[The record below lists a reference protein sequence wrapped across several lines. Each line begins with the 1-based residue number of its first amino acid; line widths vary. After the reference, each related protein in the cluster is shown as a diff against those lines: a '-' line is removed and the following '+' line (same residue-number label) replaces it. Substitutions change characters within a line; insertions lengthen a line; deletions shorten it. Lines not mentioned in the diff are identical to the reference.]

1 MKEIVSIAATLGLV
15 LAVTLFLNILEKSG
29 ERIAP
34 ADKPG
39 PAEPQPDVQIRN
51 ATILKTDD
59 FGYHKYHLHAERVE
73 HYLQRSTELENLR
86 LMVSSSGN
94 DTDWLL
100 TAEAGWM
107 DEASKQLLLHGE
119 VLVNQRKE
127 GSPDITGLTRDM
139 LVDYANTLAYSSA
152 PATLLNGQNMTS
164 GTGLAIN
171 FSRPGKISLL
181 SRVSGTHVF
190 E

>member
-1 MKEIVSIAATLGLV
+1 MKEIVSIAATLGLI

-59 FGYHKYHLHAERVE
+59 FGYHKYHLHADRVE

-107 DEASKQLLLHGE
+107 DESSKQLLLHGE

-139 LVDYANTLAYSSA
+139 LVDYAKTLAYSSA

>member
-1 MKEIVSIAATLGLV
+1 MKEIVSITVTLGLI
-15 LAVTLFLNILEKSG
+15 LTVTLFLNVLEKSG
-29 ERIAP
+29 EQITQTGKP
-34 ADKPG
+34 A

-59 FGYHKYHLHAERVE
+59 FGYHKYLLHAERAE
-73 HYLQRSTELENLR
+73 HYLQHSTELENLR

-94 DTDWLL
+94 ETDWLL

-107 DEASKQLLLHGE
+107 DAASKQLLLHGE

-127 GSPDITGLTRDM
+127 GAADITGLTRDM

-164 GTGLAIN
+164 GTGLSIN

>member
-1 MKEIVSIAATLGLV
+1 MKEIISITATLGLV
-15 LAVTLFLNILEKSG
+15 LAVTLFLNMLEKSG
-29 ERIAP
+29 EQIAQTGKP
-34 ADKPG
+34 A

-73 HYLQRSTELENLR
+73 HYLQHSTELEKLR

-94 DTDWLL
+94 ETDWLL

-107 DEASKQLLLHGE
+107 DAASKQLLLQGE

-127 GSPDITGLTRDM
+127 GSADITGLTRDM

-164 GTGLAIN
+164 GTGLSIN